1 MGYSP
6 QGHKELDTTWQV
18 TNQQSTN
25 YSMVQMYHDMF
36 SHSIIEEHFGYFE
49 LLTTADNA
57 APIICVQVCVD
68 TNFQIS
74 GINTQECDCWV
85 VLQVLPIKKKNWT
98 LCFLIV
104 QFSAFFIHNG
114 YKSFTF

>member
-1 MGYSP
+1 
-6 QGHKELDTTWQV
+6 
-18 TNQQSTN
+18 
-25 YSMVQMYHDMF
+25 MF

-85 VLQVLPIKKKNWT
+85 VLQVLPIKKKT
-98 LCFLIV
+98 GLFVFLLYSF
-104 QFSAFFIHNG
+104 QHSLFIMDTSPLLFNG
-114 YKSFTF
+114 SYFQCHA